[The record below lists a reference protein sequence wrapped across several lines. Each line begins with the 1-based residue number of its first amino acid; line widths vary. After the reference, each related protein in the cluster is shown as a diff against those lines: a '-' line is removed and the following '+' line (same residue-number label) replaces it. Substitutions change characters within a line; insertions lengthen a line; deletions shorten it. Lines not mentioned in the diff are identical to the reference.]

1 MEAALCK
8 GAVSSCVKS
17 LLALFGPV
25 RPPQGGKKKGEPMK
39 KKTILFDLDGTLLP
53 MDQDAFTRGYFKL
66 LAQKLA
72 PHGYDPAAL
81 VDNIWAGTAAMVG
94 NDGKRTNEA
103 AFWDRFAALY
113 GEQVREDIPLFDAF
127 YRQEFQQAKAF
138 CGFTPKAR
146 AAVEACKA
154 AGHRVAL
161 ATNPIFP
168 AVATESRI
176 RWAGLAPE
184 TFAWYTTYENIG
196 YCKPNPDYYRE
207 ILRYLGCR
215 AEDCLMVGN
224 DVEEDMMAAQAAGLS
239 VFLLTDCL
247 LNRKEKDISSYP
259 QGDFDA
265 LLAFVEEWGGAA
277 SL

>member
-184 TFAWYTTYENIG
+184 NFAWYTTYENIG

-265 LLAFVEEWGGAA
+265 LLAFVEEWGGEA

>member
-1 MEAALCK
+1 
-8 GAVSSCVKS
+8 
-17 LLALFGPV
+17 
-25 RPPQGGKKKGEPMK
+25 MK

-184 TFAWYTTYENIG
+184 TFAWYTTYERLLQAQPRLLPGDFAVFGLPGGGLPDGGQRCGGG
-196 YCKPNPDYYRE
+196 YDGRP
-207 ILRYLGCR
+207 GGG
-215 AEDCLMVGN
+215 AV
-224 DVEEDMMAAQAAGLS
+224 GLS
-239 VFLLTDCL
+239 AHRLPAQPEREGHLLL
-247 LNRKEKDISSYP
+247 SP
-259 QGDFDA
+259 
-265 LLAFVEEWGGAA
+265 GGF
-277 SL
+277 

>member
-1 MEAALCK
+1 M
-8 GAVSSCVKS
+8 GSRS
-17 LLALFGPV
+17 G
-25 RPPQGGKKKGEPMK
+25 
-39 KKTILFDLDGTLLP
+39 
-53 MDQDAFTRGYFKL
+53 
-66 LAQKLA
+66 
-72 PHGYDPAAL
+72 
-81 VDNIWAGTAAMVG
+81 
-94 NDGKRTNEA
+94 RTS
-103 AFWDRFAALY
+103 
-113 GEQVREDIPLFDAF
+113 PLFDAF

-265 LLAFVEEWGGAA
+265 LLAFVEEWGGEA